1 MSLRKSFKATP
12 IAQIKNQEENVKNS
26 IYNSEGAKYLSIDE
40 GSNKFRIYPAHPDS
54 KSFIYPVSRWW
65 LKREITY
72 NKDGKEVTE
81 VVNKPVFN
89 AKIHGN
95 SGKDIVDEYLK
106 FAKRK
111 LAETIDD
118 VDELEEAYEKF
129 THWQHGIR
137 LNTQW
142 AVYADKIKGDS
153 SEFGLLTI
161 SNTIKNKLNEL
172 AITEDDDEE
181 PITTDP
187 FTDPDD
193 GKAIIVK
200 YDKNEQD
207 AKNRYKVNIEY
218 KKNYS
223 LTDEQLETF
232 SEQKSLA
239 SLYDNVYSKRDFD
252 LAIECLKYFDTVNG
266 YGFITDDEFIEII
279 EELSE
284 QYPEQ
289 ETEENS
295 SETKKSNKQS
305 SAKKEAKKPAKEAE
319 EVEEDDEEEETDE
332 DTTTETEED
341 KEDDEKETDLFD
353 NMNRLELKR
362 YIKQNELDV
371 VVKNSMSDDEIR
383 NTIREY
389 LNDDK
394 SIEKSNKKVEAAEKE
409 TKKLSPL
416 EEAKA
421 KLNKLKGK

>member
-12 IAQIKNQEENVKNS
+12 IAQIKNQEEKVKNS

-89 AKIHGN
+89 AKIHSN
-95 SGKDIVDEYLK
+95 NGKDIVDEYLK

-118 VDELEEAYEKF
+118 VDELEEAYEKL

-266 YGFITDDEFIEII
+266 YGFISDDEFIEVI

-289 ETEENS
+289 ETDENS

-305 SAKKEAKKPAKEAE
+305 SAKKEAKKPVKETEDIEEDEEE
-319 EVEEDDEEEETDE
+319 EVEESTTEDEEGDEE
-332 DTTTETEED
+332 
-341 KEDDEKETDLFD
+341 ETDLFD

-362 YIKQNELDV
+362 YIKQNELDI
-371 VVKNSMSDDEIR
+371 VVKNSMSDDELR

-394 SIEKSNKKVEAAEKE
+394 SIEKSNKKVEEEEKE

-416 EEAKA
+416 EEAKL